1 MPLAWFAS
9 VNMTP
14 SRRVLYPVCRLVVM
28 GFFVDIIRRIG
39 VDDVEAGLIAEVERE
54 LAATVGAAPASVE
67 R

>member
-1 MPLAWFAS
+1 MTWARACFAS
-9 VNMTP
+9 DLEENKPFSAEVGDE
-14 SRRVLYPVCRLVVM
+14 LVA
-28 GFFVDIIRRIG
+28 IIRRIG